1 MIKNIGMDAVVFLRF
16 VRMLIWIF
24 AVTSL
29 YGVGLI
35 ILYVVYNLNS
45 ANQIVSAE
53 KAGLAMLTSM
63 NLRGSFLWG
72 TLAVSY
78 LISELGLRTYEG
90 NYG

>member
-29 YGVGLI
+29 FGVGLI
-35 ILYVVYNLNS
+35 VLYVIYNRNP
-45 ANQIVSAE
+45 ANQVPDAE
-53 KAGLAMLTSM
+53 RAGLAMLSSM
-63 NLRGSFLWG
+63 NVKGDFLWG

-78 LISELGLRTYEG
+78 LISE
-90 NYG
+90 